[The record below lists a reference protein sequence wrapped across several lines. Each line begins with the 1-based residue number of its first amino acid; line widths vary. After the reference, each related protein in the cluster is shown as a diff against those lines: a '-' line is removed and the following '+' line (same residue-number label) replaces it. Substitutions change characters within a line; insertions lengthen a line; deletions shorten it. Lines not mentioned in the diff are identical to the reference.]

1 MAILPSNRNLF
12 IPGKAKKPANKAAK
26 PGPSVPHDTYQ
37 KDMQT
42 LEMWARQPIQQL
54 VAGSGITLTP
64 SSGLASNTTGGP
76 NPITIAAT
84 GGGSSVNVGA
94 GQLIAQPDDNEMS
107 VSFFFPFTG
116 DDFGSEGQSY
126 WYAFSNP
133 TTDRKLSISA
143 SWMIIVSSGDSVNI
157 FPTLTLPTFTG
168 GTGSLGFL
176 FWFWAAD
183 ATFSNY
189 AVYTG
194 SNVASGGTSGLT
206 YQFQAS
212 DLTFQHAAGGDLTLV
227 AGSGNT
233 GVGLVSGGGGITYW
247 AGVGGALNVP
257 AGTTFT

>member
-26 PGPSVPHDTYQ
+26 PGPSVPHETYQ

-42 LEMWARQPIQQL
+42 LETWAKQPIQQL
-54 VAGSGITLTP
+54 IAGSGITLTP

-94 GQLIAQPDDNEMS
+94 GSLIAQPDDNEMS
-107 VSFFFPFTG
+107 ISFFFPFTSN
-116 DDFGSEGQSY
+116 DHDVEGVSY

-133 TTDRKLSISA
+133 SAIRKLNIES
-143 SWMIIVSSGDSVNI
+143 SWMIIVNSGDSVNI
-157 FPTLTLPTFTG
+157 FPTITVPAFTG
-168 GTGSLGFL
+168 GTGFVSFQ

-183 ATFSNY
+183 ATFANY
-189 AVYTG
+189 AVYAG
-194 SNVASGGTSGLT
+194 GGAHALASGVT
-206 YQFQAS
+206 YQYTAG
-212 DLTFQHAAGGDLTLV
+212 DMTLQHTSSTDISLV

-233 GVGLVSGGGGITYW
+233 GVGLVSAAGGITYW
-247 AGVGGALNVP
+247 AGVVGALAVP